1 VIEHIEHKGPK
12 AFRATSTFYL
22 RPGANEMRWD
32 CFARWSFDVAPRLT
46 NLSLLRS
53 SLEQQQQRPAFS
65 RRGEHRFHGA
75 ARRRVERTDASSYAP
90 NISSSAPR
98 CFLTAMRYDKIKGRE
113 LFATCDVNPHTP
125 LLRVTARA
133 ALQSIDVVQLIH
145 SSSPPRHAAVNTTTT
160 PHDICGE
167 FDALCQSLVDD
178 VLRTPTLMAA
188 LPRRMR
194 VTAGR
199 QDLHSTLYAHAESWL
214 LAFCAAKEFDRGP
227 SSLHYGYLHGCLP
240 RQPLPVS
247 AAGWR
252 RLGERNVNQL
262 RDFYGNDMQA
272 ATMADI
278 NAARSMDHEKVVH
291 HFVADATEAMLWK
304 QVMARHVLSRC
315 DHDGAVDVNGEEGE
329 EKEAGTNP
337 TINRLVWAFD
347 CVRSRAHPFSFH
359 SKENIFSPRRYP
371 LSPTTTVSTQEHP
384 GMCSLTLCPWFDM
397 INDGPVTNV
406 DFVDAPSS
414 ASPSVV
420 VEFDASPA
428 RGHESAAS
436 SLLKWK
442 NRDIVIEAG
451 PSGLRKGE
459 ALTMCYSATTTTAAA
474 AAACGH
480 LSPPNFTQR
489 RVMDVPGTLLKFGF
503 LPFECS
509 SRTHQR

>member
-1 VIEHIEHKGPK
+1 
-12 AFRATSTFYL
+12 
-22 RPGANEMRWD
+22 
-32 CFARWSFDVAPRLT
+32 VAPRLR

-53 SLEQQQQRPAFS
+53 SLEQQQQPSS
-65 RRGEHRFHGA
+65 RRRGHRLHNA
-75 ARRRVERTDASSYAP
+75 ARRRVERTDASSYAT

-98 CFLTAMRYDKIKGRE
+98 CFVTAMRYDKIKGRE
-113 LFATCDVNPHTP
+113 LFATCDVDPHTP

-133 ALQSIDVVQLIH
+133 ALQSIDVVQLIQRCRR
-145 SSSPPRHAAVNTTTT
+145 RHAAVTATA

-194 VTAGR
+194 VTTDR

-240 RQPLPVS
+240 REPLPLT

-252 RLGERNVNQL
+252 RLGERNMNQL
-262 RDFYGNDMQA
+262 RDFYGNVMQTA
-272 ATMADI
+272 AMADI
-278 NAARSMDHEKVVH
+278 NAARDMDDDEALH
-291 HFVADATEAMLWK
+291 HFVADATEAILWK

-315 DHDGAVDVNGEEGE
+315 GYDGTVDVKRGEGE
-329 EKEAGTNP
+329 EKEANTNS
-337 TINRLVWAFD
+337 TIKRLVWAFD

-371 LSPTTTVSTQEHP
+371 LSPTMTVSTQDHP

-414 ASPSVV
+414 ALPSAV
-420 VEFDASPA
+420 VEFDASQA
-428 RGHESAAS
+428 RGHESADGDEGCGAS

-459 ALTMCYSATTTTAAA
+459 ALTMCYSATTTTTTTGPAS
-474 AAACGH
+474 ACGH
-480 LSPPNFTQR
+480 HLVSPPNFTQR
-489 RVMDVPGTLLKFGF
+489 KVMDVPGTLLKFGF

-509 SRTHQR
+509 SRIYQR